1 MTQKD
6 TEAIHDN
13 IMKIYAEVCDQMDAL
28 HDQMKAL
35 KALGVRLGTSPRVP
49 DKNTPRGTRVL
60 AWDAHEHDGA
70 EGIFVEHNE
79 GGPFWVLCDDDNE
92 VTEWRHCKI
101 EES

>member
-1 MTQKD
+1 MDKD

-49 DKNTPRGTRVL
+49 DENTPRGIRVRGQ
-60 AWDAHEHDGA
+60 DGDCTTWGYGDFI
-70 EGIFVEHNE
+70 GIIKVSGEFVIETDRLGIDVYE
-79 GGPFWVLCDDDNE
+79 LCE
-92 VTEWRHCKI
+92 II
-101 EES
+101 ED